1 MRSGK
6 MPFQTAILAASFK
19 DFSEEEP
26 KVKGTSL
33 YDIHITQK
41 RKNGEAFFEG
51 LGSIPQNIFALLSS
65 LEQKG
70 IVTSGGGGGGKFDSL
85 GGGGGETRG
94 KVKRGLAY
102 LIVNHT

>member
-51 LGSIPQNIFALLSS
+51 LGSIPQKIFALLSS

-70 IVTSGGGGGGKFDSL
+70 IVTSGGGGGGGKFDSL
-85 GGGGGETRG
+85 GGGGGRLGG
-94 KVKRGLAY
+94 KLKEAL
-102 LIVNHT
+102 HT